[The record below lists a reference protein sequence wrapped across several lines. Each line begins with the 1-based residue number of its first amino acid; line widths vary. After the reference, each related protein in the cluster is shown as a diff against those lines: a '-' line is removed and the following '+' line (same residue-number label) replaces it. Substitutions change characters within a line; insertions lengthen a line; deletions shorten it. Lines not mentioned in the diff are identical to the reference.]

1 MRGRGE
7 VITVL
12 LGRGADVNTQDNGG
26 VSPLL
31 YAVGAQNVGMAK
43 MLAANGADLEAESR
57 LNQMTPLLLAIEH
70 HDIEA
75 IRVLL
80 DAGAKVNG
88 TNRDGLT
95 PLMAASEKGQA
106 DVVQILLS
114 RGAEVKDRDVKDRT
128 ALMLAQKNGHGKVV
142 KPLKKR

>member
-31 YAVGAQNVGMAK
+31 HAVGAQNVGMVK
-43 MLAANGADLEAESR
+43 VLTANGADLEAESR
-57 LNQMTPLLLAIEH
+57 LNKMTPLLLAIEH

-114 RGAEVKDRDVKDRT
+114 RGAEVKDRDVKGRT
-128 ALMLAQKNGHGKVV
+128 ALMLAKKSGHGKVV
-142 KPLKKR
+142 KLLKK